1 MESIQ
6 KHHRKLNSLSHYMT
20 TPEIEE
26 LKLLMEQKYGKA
38 LSTTTDFEEFS
49 IYLKQKTDK
58 NISASTLKRLYGYVK
73 DDHKPRIVTLDVL
86 AQYIGHKSY
95 KDFTT
100 WLKRSS
106 KYNSSFF
113 RADQLISSDLS
124 EGNEI
129 AIGWS
134 PNRLLT
140 LSYHGESLYEVIHS
154 ENSKLK
160 VGDKFVTGCFIKE
173 QPLYLP
179 YIERNGEHTA
189 PFVAGRNGGLT
200 IINIIKS

>member
-1 MESIQ
+1 
-6 KHHRKLNSLSHYMT
+6 MT

-26 LKLLMEQKYGKA
+26 LKELIEEKYGKA
-38 LSTTTDFEEFS
+38 LHTTTDYEEFS
-49 IYLKQKTDK
+49 IYLKQKMDK
-58 NISASTLKRLYGYVK
+58 NLSASTLKRIYGYVK
-73 DDHKPRIVTLDVL
+73 DDHKPRVCTLDVM

-100 WLKRSS
+100 WLKKSS

-113 RADQLISSDLS
+113 MADQLISNDLT
-124 EGNEI
+124 EGAEVT
-129 AIGWS
+129 IGWS
-134 PNRLLT
+134 PNRQLHLRY
-140 LSYHGESLYEVIHS
+140 LGESAYEILTS

-173 QPLYLP
+173 QPLFLP
-179 YIERNGEHTA
+179 YIERNGERTA

-200 IINIIKS
+200 ILNIHQK